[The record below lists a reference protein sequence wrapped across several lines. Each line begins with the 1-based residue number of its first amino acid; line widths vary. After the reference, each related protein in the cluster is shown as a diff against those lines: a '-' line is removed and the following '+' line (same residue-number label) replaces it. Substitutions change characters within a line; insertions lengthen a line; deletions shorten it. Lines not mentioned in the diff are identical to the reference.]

1 MLRKV
6 QTDQAQILLVNSYL
20 AKTVLVF
27 TSSSDVSRKTNFDS
41 TNRGSFNG
49 PKIVKASI
57 IRERKIKISGL
68 NNFREKLFAERISKN
83 DAELISSDTKQG
95 SIAHYESAWGKWD
108 SWSSRKQVD
117 LISAPLNSV
126 LDFLAE
132 LFHSGLE
139 WSTISGYRF
148 SISPFHDPIEGF
160 SVGKQPQVCSPLKGF
175 FVKEHLSQDIH

>member
-27 TSSSDVSRKTNFDS
+27 TSSSDVSRKTNSDS

-49 PKIVKASI
+49 PKIGKASI
-57 IRERKIKISGL
+57 ISERKIKISGL

-83 DAELISSDTKQG
+83 DAELISSDIKQG

-108 SWSSRKQVD
+108 S
-117 LISAPLNSV
+117 
-126 LDFLAE
+126 
-132 LFHSGLE
+132 
-139 WSTISGYRF
+139 
-148 SISPFHDPIEGF
+148 
-160 SVGKQPQVCSPLKGF
+160 
-175 FVKEHLSQDIH
+175 